1 MQHNQYVKRLHE
13 TAVERILCP
22 PKAGVG
28 RSNRLGRARQRRVVA
43 AKNAA
48 NSRMSVAPLGGA
60 ALGC

>member
-28 RSNRLGRARQRRVVA
+28 RSNRLGRARKINELRYA
-43 AKNAA
+43 ALCAGLLL
-48 NSRMSVAPLGGA
+48 VCFAPLGSR
-60 ALGC
+60 